1 MMPSMTRWFVLLALV
16 GLGLLLAPARVSA
29 HADYER
35 SEPARDAVLP
45 APPTRV
51 DVWFTQEVFKKQGA
65 NFVRVFDEQDVQ
77 VSQGDG
83 EVDDNDRTHISTTL
97 PADLS
102 DGRYIVRWMT
112 TSDEDGDTDE
122 GAFCFYLRVEPTAE
136 QAAECAA
143 FAEEEGEASPT
154 AAAATPTE
162 RAAVDTPTEAG
173 AAPTSTAGPPEGEG
187 DDDGG
192 VPAVAVVGGAI
203 GGVVVLVIVVGAV
216 AFWLRRTL
224 S

>member
-1 MMPSMTRWFVLLALV
+1 MHRWLVLLALV
-16 GLGLLLAPARVSA
+16 GLGLLVGPAHVSA

-35 SEPARDAVLP
+35 SEPARGAVLLEPP
-45 APPTRV
+45 ARV
-51 DVWFTQEVFKKQGA
+51 DVWFTQDVFKKQGA

-83 EVDDNDRTHISTTL
+83 EVDDNDRTHVSATL
-97 PADLS
+97 PPGLP

-122 GAFCFYLRVEPTAE
+122 GAFCFYLRVEPSAG

-143 FAEEEGEASPT
+143 LAGPEGEASPT

-162 RAAVDTPTEAG
+162 PAATTPTEAG
-173 AAPTSTAGPPEGEG
+173 AAPTPTTGPAEGEDG
-187 DDDGG
+187 DGG
-192 VPAVAVVGGAI
+192 IPTAAVVGGAVA
-203 GGVVVLVIVVGAV
+203 GAVVLVIVVGAV
-216 AFWLRRTL
+216 ALWLRRTL
-224 S
+224 A